1 MPACPSH
8 NLTRLLGLRTS
19 RESRMPR
26 NCLGRRTLAQIRALG
41 SWTRRPNP
49 LRTAFDITICFIMLC
64 KTYKMADIYIVYKAL
79 WRRTKYISAFG
90 TGFGYGGR
98 EYKACPFAQAAWSAK
113 AFRTSGNFAFSLLLI
128 EKGAPTVAIG
138 SYLQVLFVLGL
149 ENDFLLLAK
158 DDVLGRKIQ
167 DVGLVVKKRAPK
179 EKKQWAPKKK
189 FLSTPIPII
198 LGYSDG
204 TGTSDGASYI
214 ELAEF
219 INATISPLT
228 CAKCGPA

>member
-1 MPACPSH
+1 MYLFIKHYEGEQSIF
-8 NLTRLLGLRTS
+8 L
-19 RESRMPR
+19 
-26 NCLGRRTLAQIRALG
+26 ALG
-41 SWTRRPNP
+41 T
-49 LRTAFDITICFIMLC
+49 D
-64 KTYKMADIYIVYKAL
+64 
-79 WRRTKYISAFG
+79 FG
-90 TGFGYGGR
+90 DGGR

-179 EKKQWAPKKK
+179 EKKQ
-189 FLSTPIPII
+189 
-198 LGYSDG
+198 
-204 TGTSDGASYI
+204 
-214 ELAEF
+214 
-219 INATISPLT
+219 
-228 CAKCGPA
+228 